1 VNENDNNKN
10 KRETWRLAIRLSEK
24 LLTCGTVHKN
34 SDKSRRLKM
43 GRICVV
49 LSDQLE
55 KQLRFKTIE
64 RFGGKKGDLTRA
76 VEDAV
81 KTWITKK

>member
-1 VNENDNNKN
+1 MKNDNNKN
-10 KRETWRLAIRLSEK
+10 KRETWRRAIRLLEK
-24 LLTCGTVHKN
+24 PLTRRTVHKN
-34 SDKSRRLKM
+34 SDKNRRLKI

-76 VEDAV
+76 VEEAV
-81 KTWITKK
+81 KTWIAKG

>member
-1 VNENDNNKN
+1 MKIGD
-10 KRETWRLAIRLSEK
+10 
-24 LLTCGTVHKN
+24 
-34 SDKSRRLKM
+34 LKM
-43 GRICVV
+43 GRISVV

-76 VEDAV
+76 VEEAV
-81 KTWITKK
+81 KTWITKE

>member
-1 VNENDNNKN
+1 MKIDQKN
-10 KRETWRLAIRLSEK
+10 KREIWSRAIRLLEKHLTRANRALKLSE
-24 LLTCGTVHKN
+24 N
-34 SDKSRRLKM
+34 RRFKM

-76 VEDAV
+76 VEEAV
-81 KTWITKK
+81 KTWITKKE